1 MSRPEFITAED
12 IQRWSDTIDNDK
24 GVPET
29 FKSFDLLREV
39 LYASFWMAENLKKE
53 GCSDE
58 LIVRIQYTMG
68 ALSFGHDP
76 WQIAQEMLEAYK
88 NNEMEFEIDYNEDA

>member
-1 MSRPEFITAED
+1 MNRPDFVTNED
-12 IQRWSDTIDNDK
+12 ILRWS
-24 GVPET
+24 ET
-29 FKSFDLLREV
+29 LNNEPAHVRQFASFDLLREV
-39 LYASFWMAENLKKE
+39 LYASFWMAESLKKE

-76 WQIAQEMLEAYK
+76 WQIAQEMLQAYQ
-88 NNEMEFEIDYNEDA
+88 NNEMEFEIDYNDA

>member
-12 IQRWSDTIDNDK
+12 IQRWSEIVDK
-24 GVPET
+24 DVGIPET
-29 FKSFDLLREV
+29 FKGFDLLREV

-53 GCSDE
+53 GCPDE
-58 LIVRIQYTMG
+58 IIVRIQYTMG
-68 ALSFGHDP
+68 QLSFGHDP

-88 NNEMEFEIDYNEDA
+88 NNEMEFEFDYNEDA